1 MMRNSMRKII
11 SAMRISVDG
20 YIEDPEGRQDWVD
33 SWEDEYD
40 ILDHVDT
47 CVLGSVMYPG
57 YEQYWTAALD
67 PNRKLPYSD
76 KLPTAKEV
84 EYAQWASNT
93 PHIVISRKPM
103 EVSWK
108 NSRVISDL
116 EEIRNLKQEPGED
129 IYVVGGAMLVSSMIN
144 LGLIDEIWLM
154 INPVLLG
161 GGKLLFEGVTKRHH
175 LKFVSSE
182 ERTPGKVY
190 VKYKMK
196 HDEGIK

>member
-1 MMRNSMRKII
+1 MRKII
-11 SAMRISVDG
+11 SAMRMSVDG

-33 SWEDEYD
+33 SWEDEYEL
-40 ILDHVDT
+40 LDHVDT

-57 YEQYWTAALD
+57 YEQYWTSALD
-67 PNRKLPYSD
+67 PNRKLPYSG

-84 EYAQWASNT
+84 EYAEWASKT
-93 PHIVISRKPM
+93 PHIVVSRKPI

-116 EEIRNLKQEPGED
+116 DEIKNLKQEPGKD
-129 IYVVGGAMLVSSMIN
+129 IYVVGGATLVSSMIS
-144 LGLIDEIWLM
+144 LGLIDEIRLM

-161 GGKLLFEGVTKRHH
+161 GGKLLFQGVTKRHH
-175 LKFVSSE
+175 LQFVSSE

-190 VKYKMK
+190 VIYEVK
-196 HDEGIK
+196 HDEGIR

>member
-1 MMRNSMRKII
+1 MRKII

-33 SWEDEYD
+33 SWADEYEL
-40 ILDHVDT
+40 LDHVDT
-47 CVLGSVMYPG
+47 AVLGSVMYTG
-57 YEQYWTAALD
+57 YEGYWTSALD
-67 PNRKLPYSD
+67 PNKKLPYSD
-76 KLPTAKEV
+76 RLPTIKEV
-84 EYAQWASNT
+84 EYALWAYKT
-93 PHIVISRKPM
+93 PHIVVSRKPL

-116 EEIRNLKQEPGED
+116 EEIRNLKQEPGKN

-154 INPVLLG
+154 IYPVLLG
-161 GGKLLFEGVTKRHH
+161 GGKLLFEGVANRHH
-175 LKFVSSE
+175 LEFVSSE

-190 VKYKMK
+190 IKYRMK
-196 HDEGIK
+196 HDEGIR

>member
-1 MMRNSMRKII
+1 MRKII

-40 ILDHVDT
+40 ILDRVDT

-57 YEQYWTAALD
+57 YEQYWTSALD
-67 PNRKLPYSD
+67 PNSKLPYSD

-84 EYAQWASNT
+84 EYAQWASKT
-93 PHIVISRKPM
+93 PHIVVSRKPM
-103 EVSWK
+103 DVSWK
-108 NSRVISDL
+108 NSRVISNL
-116 EEIRNLKQEPGED
+116 EEIRNLKQKQGRD
-129 IYVVGGAMLVSSMIN
+129 IYVVGGAKLVSSMIN

-175 LKFVSSE
+175 LNFVSSE

-190 VKYKMK
+190 VKYEMK
-196 HDEGIK
+196 HDEGIR

>member
-1 MMRNSMRKII
+1 MRKII
-11 SAMRISVDG
+11 SAMKISVDG

-40 ILDHVDT
+40 LLDHVDT

-57 YEQYWTAALD
+57 YEEYWTAALD
-67 PNRKLPYSD
+67 PNRKLPYSG

-84 EYAQWASNT
+84 EYAQWASKT
-93 PHIVISRKPM
+93 PHIVVSRKPM

-116 EEIRNLKQEPGED
+116 EELRNLKHEQGKD

-161 GGKLLFEGVTKRHH
+161 GGKPLFEGVTKRHY

-182 ERTPGKVY
+182 ERPAGKVY
-190 VKYKMK
+190 VTYKMK
-196 HDEGIK
+196 DDEGIK

>member
-11 SAMRISVDG
+11 SAMRMSVDG

-33 SWEDEYD
+33 SWEDEYEL
-40 ILDHVDT
+40 LDQVDT

-57 YEQYWTAALD
+57 YEQYWTSALD

-84 EYAQWASNT
+84 EYAQWASKT
-93 PHIVISRKPM
+93 PHIVVSRKPM
-103 EVSWK
+103 QVSWK

-116 EEIRNLKQEPGED
+116 GEIRNLKQKPGGD
-129 IYVVGGAMLVSSMIN
+129 IHVVGGAKLVSSMIN

-161 GGKLLFEGVTKRHH
+161 GGKLLFEGATKRHH

-190 VKYKMK
+190 VMYKMK

>member
-1 MMRNSMRKII
+1 MRKII
-11 SAMRISVDG
+11 SAMKISVDG

-33 SWEDEYD
+33 SWEDEYEL
-40 ILDHVDT
+40 LDHVDT
-47 CVLGSVMYPG
+47 CILGSVMYPG
-57 YEQYWTAALD
+57 YEQYWTSALD

-84 EYAQWASNT
+84 EYAQWASKT
-93 PHIVISRKPM
+93 PHIVVSRKPM

-116 EEIRNLKQEPGED
+116 EELRNLKQKPGKD
-129 IYVVGGAMLVSSMIN
+129 IYVIGGAKLVSSMIN

-161 GGKLLFEGVTKRHH
+161 GGKPLFEGVTKRHY

-182 ERTPGKVY
+182 ERPAGKVY

-196 HDEGIK
+196 DDEGIE

>member
-33 SWEDEYD
+33 DWADEYD

-57 YEQYWTAALD
+57 YEEYWTAALD
-67 PNRKLPYSD
+67 SNRKLPYSD
-76 KLPTAKEV
+76 KLPTTNEV
-84 EYAQWASNT
+84 QYAQWASKT
-93 PHIVISRKPM
+93 PHIVVSRKPM

-108 NSRVISDL
+108 NSRVVSDL
-116 EEIRNLKQEPGED
+116 EEIKNLKQEPGKD
-129 IYVVGGAMLVSSMIN
+129 IYVVGGAKLVSSMIS
-144 LGLIDEIWLM
+144 LGLIDEIRLM

-161 GGKLLFEGVTKRHH
+161 GGKLLFKGVTKRHY

-182 ERTPGKVY
+182 ERASGKVY
-190 VKYKMK
+190 VIYEVK
-196 HDEGIK
+196 HNEGIR

>member
-11 SAMRISVDG
+11 SAMRMSVDW

-33 SWEDEYD
+33 SWEDEYEL
-40 ILDHVDT
+40 LDQVDT

-57 YEQYWTAALD
+57 YEQYWTSALD

-84 EYAQWASNT
+84 EYAQWASKT
-93 PHIVISRKPM
+93 PHIVVSRKPM
-103 EVSWK
+103 QVSWK

-116 EEIRNLKQEPGED
+116 GEIRNLKQKPGGD
-129 IYVVGGAMLVSSMIN
+129 IHVVGGAKLVSSMIN

-161 GGKLLFEGVTKRHH
+161 GGKLLFEGVNKRHY

-182 ERTPGKVY
+182 ERAPGKVY
-190 VKYKMK
+190 VKYKTK
-196 HDEGIK
+196 HDEEIR

>member
-1 MMRNSMRKII
+1 MRKII

-40 ILDHVDT
+40 ILDRVDT
-47 CVLGSVMYPG
+47 CLLGSVMYPG
-57 YEQYWTAALD
+57 YEEYWTAALD
-67 PNRKLPYSD
+67 PNKKLPYSD

-84 EYAQWASNT
+84 EYAQWASKT
-93 PHIVISRKPM
+93 PHIVVSRKPM
-103 EVSWK
+103 DVSWK
-108 NSRVISDL
+108 NSRVISNL
-116 EEIRNLKQEPGED
+116 GEIRNLKQKPGGD
-129 IYVVGGAMLVSSMIN
+129 IHVVGGAKLVSSMIN

-196 HDEGIK
+196 HDDEGIR

>member
-1 MMRNSMRKII
+1 MRKII
-11 SAMRISVDG
+11 SAMKISVDG

-40 ILDHVDT
+40 LLDHVDT

-57 YEQYWTAALD
+57 YEEYWTAALD

-84 EYAQWASNT
+84 EYAQWASKT
-93 PHIVISRKPM
+93 PHIVVSRKPM
-103 EVSWK
+103 QVSWK

-116 EEIRNLKQEPGED
+116 EELRNLKQKPGED
-129 IYVVGGAMLVSSMIN
+129 IYVVGGAKLVSSLIN

-161 GGKLLFEGVTKRHH
+161 GGKPLFEGVTKRHY

-182 ERTPGKVY
+182 ERPAGKVY

-196 HDEGIK
+196 DDEGIK

>member
-1 MMRNSMRKII
+1 MRKII

-20 YIEDPEGRQDWVD
+20 YIEDPEGKQDWVD

-40 ILDHVDT
+40 ILDRVDT
-47 CVLGSVMYPG
+47 CLLGSVMYPG
-57 YEQYWTAALD
+57 YEEYWTSALD
-67 PNRKLPYSD
+67 PNSKLPYSD

-84 EYAQWASNT
+84 EYAQWASKT
-93 PHIVISRKPM
+93 PHIVVSRKPM
-103 EVSWK
+103 QVSWK

-116 EEIRNLKQEPGED
+116 GEIRNLKQKPGGD
-129 IYVVGGAMLVSSMIN
+129 IHVVGGAKLVSSMIN

-161 GGKLLFEGVTKRHH
+161 GGKLLFEGVNKRHY

-182 ERTPGKVY
+182 ERAPGKVY
-190 VKYKMK
+190 VKYKVK
-196 HDEGIK
+196 HDDEGIR

>member
-1 MMRNSMRKII
+1 MRKII
-11 SAMRISVDG
+11 SAMRMSVDG

-33 SWEDEYD
+33 SWEDEYEL
-40 ILDHVDT
+40 LDHVDT

-57 YEQYWTAALD
+57 YEQYWTSALD

-84 EYAQWASNT
+84 EYAQWASKT
-93 PHIVISRKPM
+93 PHIVVSRKPM
-103 EVSWK
+103 QVSWK

-116 EEIRNLKQEPGED
+116 KEIRNLKQESGED
-129 IYVVGGAMLVSSMIN
+129 IYVVGGAMLVSSMIS
-144 LGLIDEIWLM
+144 LELIDEIRLM

-161 GGKLLFEGVTKRHH
+161 GGKLLFKGVTKRHY

-182 ERTPGKVY
+182 ERAPGKVY
-190 VKYKMK
+190 VNYEVK
-196 HDEGIK
+196 HDEGIR

>member
-11 SAMRISVDG
+11 SAMRMSVDG

-33 SWEDEYD
+33 SWEDEYEL
-40 ILDHVDT
+40 LDHVDT

-57 YEQYWTAALD
+57 YEEYWTAALD
-67 PNRKLPYSD
+67 PNR

-84 EYAQWASNT
+84 EYAQWASKT
-93 PHIVISRKPM
+93 PHIVVSRKPM
-103 EVSWK
+103 QVSWK

-116 EEIRNLKQEPGED
+116 GEIRNLKQKPGGD
-129 IYVVGGAMLVSSMIN
+129 IHVVGGAMLVSSMIN

-161 GGKLLFEGVTKRHH
+161 GGKLLFEGVNKRHH

-196 HDEGIK
+196 HDEGIR

>member
-1 MMRNSMRKII
+1 MGRKII
-11 SAMRISVDG
+11 SAMQISVDG

-33 SWEDEYD
+33 NWEDEYGL
-40 ILDHVDT
+40 LDYVDT

-57 YEQYWTAALD
+57 YEEYWTAALD

-84 EYAQWASNT
+84 EYAQWASKT
-93 PHIVISRKPM
+93 PHIVVSRKPM
-103 EVSWK
+103 DVNWK

-116 EEIRNLKQEPGED
+116 EEIRNLKQKPGEN
-129 IYVVGGAMLVSSMIN
+129 IYVVGGATLVSGMIN
-144 LGLIDEIWLM
+144 LSLIDEIRLM

-161 GGKLLFEGVTKRHH
+161 GGKLLFEGVNKRHH
-175 LKFVSSE
+175 LKFVSLE
-182 ERTPGKVY
+182 GMPAGKVY
-190 VKYKMK
+190 VSYEVK

>member
-1 MMRNSMRKII
+1 MRKII
-11 SAMRISVDG
+11 SAMKISVDG

-40 ILDHVDT
+40 LLDHVDT

-57 YEQYWTAALD
+57 YEEYWTAALD

-84 EYAQWASNT
+84 EYAQWASKT
-93 PHIVISRKPM
+93 PHIVVSRKPM
-103 EVSWK
+103 QVSWK

-116 EEIRNLKQEPGED
+116 EELRNLKHEQGKD

-161 GGKLLFEGVTKRHH
+161 GGKPLFEGVTKRHY

-182 ERTPGKVY
+182 ERPAGKVY

-196 HDEGIK
+196 DDEGIK

>member
-1 MMRNSMRKII
+1 MRKII

-33 SWEDEYD
+33 SWEDEYEL
-40 ILDHVDT
+40 LDHVDT

-57 YEQYWTAALD
+57 YEEYWTAALD
-67 PNRKLPYSD
+67 PNRKLQYSD

-84 EYAQWASNT
+84 EYAQWASKT
-93 PHIVISRKPM
+93 PHIVVSRKPM
-103 EVSWK
+103 QVSWK

-116 EEIRNLKQEPGED
+116 GEIRNLKQKPGGD
-129 IYVVGGAMLVSSMIN
+129 IYVVGGAKLVSSMIN

-161 GGKLLFEGVTKRHH
+161 GGKLLFEGVNKRHY

-182 ERTPGKVY
+182 ERPAGKVY

-196 HDEGIK
+196 DDEGIE

>member
-1 MMRNSMRKII
+1 MRKII
-11 SAMRISVDG
+11 SAMKISVDG

-40 ILDHVDT
+40 LLDHVDT

-57 YEQYWTAALD
+57 YEEYWTAALD
-67 PNRKLPYSD
+67 PNRKLPYSG

-84 EYAQWASNT
+84 EYAQWASKT
-93 PHIVISRKPM
+93 PHIVVSRKPM

-116 EEIRNLKQEPGED
+116 EELRNLKQKPGKD
-129 IYVVGGAMLVSSMIN
+129 IYVVGGAKLVSNMIN

-161 GGKLLFEGVTKRHH
+161 GGKPLFEGVTKRHY

-182 ERTPGKVY
+182 ERPAGKVY

-196 HDEGIK
+196 DVEGIK

>member
-1 MMRNSMRKII
+1 MRRII
-11 SAMRISVDG
+11 SAMRTSVDG

-40 ILDHVDT
+40 LLDHVDT

-84 EYAQWASNT
+84 EYAEWASKT
-93 PHIVISRKPM
+93 PHIVVSRKPLQ
-103 EVSWK
+103 VSWK
-108 NSRVISDL
+108 NSRVISAL
-116 EEIRNLKQEPGED
+116 EEIRNLKQKPGKD
-129 IYVVGGAMLVSSMIN
+129 IYIVGGAKLVSSMIN

-154 INPVLLG
+154 INPILLG
-161 GGKLLFEGVTKRHH
+161 GGKLLFKGVNKRHH
-175 LKFVSSE
+175 LQFVSSE

-190 VKYKMK
+190 VKYNMK
-196 HDEGIK
+196 RDEGIK

>member
-1 MMRNSMRKII
+1 MRKII

-40 ILDHVDT
+40 LLDHVDT

-57 YEQYWTAALD
+57 YEEYWTAALD

-84 EYAQWASNT
+84 EYAQWASKT
-93 PHIVISRKPM
+93 PHIVVSRKPM
-103 EVSWK
+103 EISWK

-116 EEIRNLKQEPGED
+116 EELRNLKHEQGKD
-129 IYVVGGAMLVSSMIN
+129 IYVVGGAKLVSSMIN

-161 GGKLLFEGVTKRHH
+161 GGKPLFEGVTKRHH
-175 LKFVSSE
+175 LEFVSSE
-182 ERTPGKVY
+182 ERPAGKVY

-196 HDEGIK
+196 DDEGIE

>member
-1 MMRNSMRKII
+1 M
-11 SAMRISVDG
+11 SVDG

-33 SWEDEYD
+33 SWEDEYEL
-40 ILDHVDT
+40 LDHVDT

-57 YEQYWTAALD
+57 YEQYWTSALD

-84 EYAQWASNT
+84 EYAQWASKT
-93 PHIVISRKPM
+93 PHIVVSRKPM
-103 EVSWK
+103 QVSWK

-116 EEIRNLKQEPGED
+116 GEIRNLKQKPGGD
-129 IYVVGGAMLVSSMIN
+129 IHVVGGAKLVSSMIN

-161 GGKLLFEGVTKRHH
+161 GGKLLFEGVNKRHH